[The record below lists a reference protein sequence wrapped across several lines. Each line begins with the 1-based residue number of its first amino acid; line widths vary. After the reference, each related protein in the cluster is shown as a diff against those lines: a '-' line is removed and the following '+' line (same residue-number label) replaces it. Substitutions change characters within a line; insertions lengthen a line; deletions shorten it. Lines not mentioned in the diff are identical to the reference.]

1 MKKIIGLIGLSALIS
16 LGSCGI
22 YTSYKSPENI
32 PVDGLFRDSIQEE
45 DTISIATLSWKQLF
59 TDPSLTNLI
68 EEGLKNNSDLKKA
81 QLMTEEAEATL
92 RQSHA
97 AFLPSLSLTPE
108 GQLSSFD
115 GAKPTKT
122 YSLRASANWE
132 IDAFGSLRNN
142 MEQKKA
148 SFQQSQ
154 AYAQAVQT
162 KLIATIADSYYSLL
176 MLDRQLEVTE
186 NTITAWQE
194 NLKAELA
201 MKEAGRA
208 TEASINQ
215 AEANCLSAEHTA
227 LKLKQQINE
236 QENSLATLIG
246 RVPQSVERGTLDSQS
261 FPIALSTGV
270 PLSMISK
277 RPDIRQAEYTLK
289 EKYYGV
295 NQARSAFYPSIT
307 LSGTAGWTNSSGA
320 AIVNPGK
327 LLLTALGSLTQP
339 IFSKGM
345 NEANLQRA
353 QLQHQEAMLSYKQA
367 ILDAGAE
374 VNDALR
380 QWQNALRKE
389 NKDYLEMDKLAA
401 AVQNNKLLMENGTTN
416 YLDVLN
422 AEQTLLNVQLTAV
435 SDKFD
440 EIEGIIS
447 LYHALGGG
455 TD

>member
-1 MKKIIGLIGLSALIS
+1 MKRS
-16 LGSCGI
+16 
-22 YTSYKSPENI
+22 
-32 PVDGLFRDSIQEE
+32 QEMQ
-45 DTISIATLSWKQLF
+45 I
-59 TDPSLTNLI
+59 
-68 EEGLKNNSDLKKA
+68 
-81 QLMTEEAEATL
+81 
-92 RQSHA
+92 
-97 AFLPSLSLTPE
+97 
-108 GQLSSFD
+108 
-115 GAKPTKT
+115 
-122 YSLRASANWE
+122 
-132 IDAFGSLRNN
+132 NN
-142 MEQKKA
+142 MKQKKA

-227 LKLKQQINE
+227 LKLKQQISE